1 MLSAYPNRDLS
12 SLVGSRICHDLISPI
27 GAIGNG
33 VELLQMAPRDSAAEL
48 DLITDSVDNAAARIR
63 FFRVA
68 FGAAGDQMMG
78 RAEVISILSDL
89 SAASRFDCDWCLE
102 TPQTRVLVRLAFLGL
117 QCLETAMPY
126 GGKITFESR
135 DTMWRITGCA
145 QDIRFDPD
153 LWASLTDHRIRP
165 ALSPAQ
171 VQFGLLPLLAQ
182 EAGRV
187 LSSGRQDAEVHI
199 AF

>member
-1 MLSAYPNRDLS
+1 
-12 SLVGSRICHDLISPI
+12 
-27 GAIGNG
+27 
-33 VELLQMAPRDSAAEL
+33 
-48 DLITDSVDNAAARIR
+48 
-63 FFRVA
+63 
-68 FGAAGDQMMG
+68 
-78 RAEVISILSDL
+78 
-89 SAASRFDCDWCLE
+89 
-102 TPQTRVLVRLAFLGL
+102 
-117 QCLETAMPY
+117 MPY

-153 LWASLTDHRIRP
+153 LWASLTDYRIRP

-182 EAGRV
+182 EAGRI

>member
-1 MLSAYPNRDLS
+1 MSRAPSLTA
-12 SLVGSRICHDLISPI
+12 LVGSRICHDLISPI

-33 VELLQMAPRDSAAEL
+33 VELLALTDRDTSAEMA
-48 DLITDSVDNAAARIR
+48 LITESVENASARIR

-78 RAEVISILSDL
+78 RAEVMSILSDL

-102 TPQTRVLVRLAFLGL
+102 TPQPRVLVRLAFLGL

-126 GGKITFESR
+126 GGKMTFESR
-135 DTMWRITGCA
+135 DSMWRITGCA
-145 QDIRFDPD
+145 QDIRFDQD

-187 LSSGRQDAEVHI
+187 LSSARDDTDLHI